1 MHITESTRR
10 GLLIALLGYSA
21 LLGVALL
28 APTSGTQSEM
38 ASWVSDLGTWVG
50 FSPETANQ
58 GRAEFVCNVVI
69 LAPVSLLGSL
79 LWPRTTWR
87 DWTAYTFVI
96 AGLVELTQGLVL
108 PGRTASYVDITANTL
123 GGLVGAVLVLLS
135 RRRTAAGTPPTPP
148 AAPAPDPD
156 PRS

>member
-28 APTSGTQSEM
+28 VPTSGTQSEM

-58 GRAEFVCNVVI
+58 GRAEFLCNVVI

-79 LWPRTTWR
+79 IWPRTTWR